1 MTFHDNCGPV
11 SLGFQPASGYYAS
24 GMTTLDSVLVL
35 KVTHVKD
42 KRARRRRRLSFF
54 LHLLWMV
61 RNLWLTKFIS
71 NMTKLLRRLPVFSF
85 VSPISFSFNYLW
97 NIERSRVYL
106 PYIELPALYPF
117 IQIELNSPPK
127 DNSPVGVC
135 QTKLNVLF
143 SHKQLWLNGRP
154 ELFPTCKKTECLL
167 YFLLWL
173 ISALATIQCFHLSAE
188 T

>member
-117 IQIELNSPPK
+117 IQIELNPPPK
-127 DNSPVGVC
+127 ITVQLVSAKPSWMCCFLTNSYDWMDD
-135 QTKLNVLF
+135 LNSSQLVKRQNACFIF
-143 SHKQLWLNGRP
+143 S
-154 ELFPTCKKTECLL
+154 
-167 YFLLWL
+167 
-173 ISALATIQCFHLSAE
+173 SD
-188 T
+188 